1 MKICWRKN
9 AFCLLSLYWY
19 LQICKKGAGRFHD
32 LAFMDSSMAIS
43 SLEKNYIIGSELN
56 HHHLC
61 ILAIKL
67 SPSLSGPESCRK
79 SKPWKSIG
87 VRGLFVKLVTLDE
100 SENFSAKLFQLGR
113 PDWSSQNVDPGPA
126 LKITMVNQ
134 LSKTLVLAIAPC
146 SHPVKCTSS
155 LISHKIFIRRYL
167 KEGYTQTNFIQ

>member
-1 MKICWRKN
+1 MSDQFPRLNMKICWRRKMLFVCCHCIDICKF
-9 AFCLLSLYWY
+9 AKSVLVDFMTLLSWTPAWQYQAW
-19 LQICKKGAGRFHD
+19 K
-32 LAFMDSSMAIS
+32 
-43 SLEKNYIIGSELN
+43 KNYIIGSELK

-61 ILAIKL
+61 ILAMKL

-87 VRGLFVKLVTLDE
+87 VRGLFVKLVTLEE

-134 LSKTLVLAIAPC
+134 LSKPGCLQLLLAPIQSSA
-146 SHPVKCTSS
+146 HP
-155 LISHKIFIRRYL
+155 L
-167 KEGYTQTNFIQ
+167 